1 MLGYELLEI
10 AAIAGAMFIAGFV
23 KGATGMGFAT
33 TCLALMALALGL
45 KESLPLVIAPSLVS
59 NVVVMVGAGHFR
71 ESVNRFWP
79 MLALAP
85 VGVVI
90 GLFALAH
97 ADGAQAGAALGAV
110 LLVYC
115 AFAFAQP
122 HWRLPERFERPGA
135 PFVGLTTGMVNGLTG
150 SQVMPI
156 LPYLMSLGLKREVF
170 VQAINLSFTLSS
182 LVMVVGLA
190 RLGLMSTNAALISV
204 VGIAISIAGIRGGEA
219 MRRRLSDA
227 AFRIAVLAVLTGA
240 GLGLLTKGW
249 S

>member
-1 MLGYELLEI
+1 MLGYEPLELT
-10 AAIAGAMFIAGFV
+10 AIAGAMFIAGFV

-97 ADGAQAGAALGAV
+97 TDGAEAGAALGAV
-110 LLVYC
+110 LLLYC

-122 HWRLPERFERPGA
+122 HWRLPEHLERPGG
-135 PFVGLTTGMVNGLTG
+135 PLVGLTTGMVNGLTG

-204 VGIAISIAGIRGGEA
+204 AGVAISIAGVRGGEA

-227 AFRIAVLAVLTGA
+227 AFRVAVLVVLSGA